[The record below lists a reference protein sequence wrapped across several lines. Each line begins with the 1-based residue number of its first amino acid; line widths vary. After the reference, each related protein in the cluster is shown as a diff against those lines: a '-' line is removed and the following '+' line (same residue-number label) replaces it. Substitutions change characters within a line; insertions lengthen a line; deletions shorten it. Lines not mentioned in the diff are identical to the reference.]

1 MSGEI
6 SRRRLLRDAG
16 AAAAAASLG
25 GALAGNANA
34 AAKAQAKKRVP
45 RSQRGKRVAVLG
57 GGMAG
62 LAAAH
67 ELVERGFKVDVYER
81 KSLGGKARSIG
92 VKGSARGGRKPL
104 PGEHGFRFFPGFYHH
119 VPDTMR
125 RIPFAKNAHGV
136 WDNLVDA
143 NETKSPRTGGR
154 ADGTVFG
161 IAPDPNE
168 ARTPEGMQRLLMEEL
183 SGQGVPPHEL
193 AFFVERVM
201 VFLTSSDERRFGQ
214 WENVAWW
221 DFIKAEGKSD
231 EYKKVLARGL
241 TRAVVAAKERKA
253 STRTIGNMAE
263 AFLCNFEGR
272 GNDGA
277 PDRVLDLPTNEAW
290 IDPWVK
296 LLRKRGVR
304 FHVAQAIE
312 ALDVGHG
319 RVLAARARDRHG
331 RRRWVEADWFVSAM
345 PAERARRLWSRDVLR
360 LDPRLKL
367 MDELFVD
374 WMNGIQFYLLKPL
387 NIVRGHMTF
396 IDAPWA
402 LTALTQG
409 QFWADRKF
417 TRDYGDGR
425 VVDCLSVDVSD
436 WDTPGIVY
444 GKPAKRC
451 TRPQVAKEVFEQIKL
466 HLNDNGSD
474 LLTDDMVHSWHLD
487 PAIAWHP
494 SRRRNT
500 NDEPLLVNTV
510 GTWAK
515 RPKARTKV
523 PNLFLAGDY
532 VQTNVDLATMEGA
545 NESGRAAVNALLDAS
560 GSKAKPV
567 TMFQLYDPPEFEA
580 LKAADAEL
588 YRAGQPNALDHP

>member
-1 MSGEI
+1 MGREL
-6 SRRRLLRDAG
+6 SRRRLLQEAG
-16 AAAAAASLG
+16 AVATAASLG
-25 GALAGNANA
+25 EVLAGGADA
-34 AAKAQAKKRVP
+34 SLRKPGVP
-45 RSQRGKRVAVLG
+45 RSRRGRRVAVLG

-67 ELVERGFKVDVYER
+67 ELVERGFSVDVYER
-81 KSLGGKARSIG
+81 KALGGKARSIPVAG
-92 VKGSARGGRKPL
+92 TAHGGGRQPL

-119 VPDTMR
+119 VPDSMR
-125 RIPFAKNAHGV
+125 RIPFPGNTNGV
-136 WDNLVDA
+136 WDNLVTA
-143 NETKSPRTGGR
+143 SETKSPRTGGR

-168 ARTPEGMQRLLMEEL
+168 ARTPEGMRRILTEEL

-201 VFLTSSDERRFGQ
+201 VFLTSSDERRFSQ
-214 WENVAWW
+214 WEHVSWW
-221 DFIKAEGKSD
+221 DFIKAEGKSE
-231 EYKKVLARGL
+231 EYRKVLARGL

-277 PDRVLDLPTNEAW
+277 PDRVLNAPTNEAW
-290 IDPWVK
+290 VDPWVK
-296 LLRKRGVR
+296 LLRRRGVR
-304 FHVAQAIE
+304 FHVGQSIE
-312 ALDVGHG
+312 ALDVSRG
-319 RVLAARARDRHG
+319 RVVAARARDRHG
-331 RRRWVEADWFVSAM
+331 RRRWVDADWFVSAM
-345 PAERARRLWSRDVLR
+345 PAERARRLWSREVLA

-367 MDELFVD
+367 MDDLFVD
-374 WMNGIQFYLLKPL
+374 WMNGIQFYLSKPL
-387 NIVRGHMTF
+387 EIVRGHMTF

-409 QFWADRKF
+409 QFWAGRKF

-444 GKPAKRC
+444 KRPAKRC
-451 TRPQVAKEVFEQIKL
+451 TRPQVATEVLEQIKA

-474 LLTDDMVHSWHLD
+474 VLTDDMIHSWHLD
-487 PAIAWHP
+487 PAISWQG
-494 SRRRNT
+494 SRRRNS

-510 GTWAK
+510 GTWQK
-515 RPKARTKV
+515 RPAARTAV

-560 GSKAKPV
+560 GSKAEPV
-567 TMFQLYDPPEFEA
+567 PMFSLYDPPEMEPA
-580 LKAADAEL
+580 KRADAEL